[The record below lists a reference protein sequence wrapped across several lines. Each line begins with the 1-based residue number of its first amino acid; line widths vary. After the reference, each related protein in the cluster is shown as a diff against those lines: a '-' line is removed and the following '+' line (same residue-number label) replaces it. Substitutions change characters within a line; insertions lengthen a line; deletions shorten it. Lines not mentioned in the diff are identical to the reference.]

1 MEVTKP
7 SYEILTPI
15 SSGGEEE
22 LRRIEEIA
30 RTCYKSESKSD
41 ISDTARFIDGLIRRG
56 HLAMLEHG
64 SLSVRFVTD
73 RCISHEMVRHR
84 MASFAQ
90 ESTRWCNY
98 ANGRFGG
105 QITIVEPDFSDA
117 DDPFAA
123 MIHFEAAVKYAEETY
138 LYLINTQHLSAQ
150 KARRILPHCLKT
162 EIVITANYREWM
174 HIFELRCAKDC
185 DPEISKLMTAL
196 LTDLRERLPI
206 IFDRCALYLYNERV
220 NDVAEP

>member
-1 MEVTKP
+1 MNIEAP
-7 SYEILTPI
+7 YCEILTPI
-15 SSGGEEE
+15 SVGGEEE
-22 LRRIEEIA
+22 LRRIEQIA
-30 RTCYKSESKSD
+30 RTCYKSEAKSDD

-64 SLSVRFVTD
+64 SISVKFVTD

-105 QITIVEPDFSDA
+105 QITIIEPDFSDA
-117 DDPFAA
+117 EDPIAA
-123 MIHFEAAVKYAEETY
+123 KMHFNAAVKYCEETY

-174 HIFELRCAKDC
+174 HIFELRCAPDC
-185 DPEISKLMTAL
+185 DPEIQTLMTAL
-196 LTDLRERLPI
+196 LGDLRERLPV
-206 IFDRCALYLYNERV
+206 IFDRCALYLNKKEG
-220 NDVAEP
+220 DS

>member
-1 MEVTKP
+1 MNIEAP
-7 SYEILTPI
+7 YCEILTPI
-15 SSGGEEE
+15 SVGGEEE
-22 LRRIEEIA
+22 LRRIEQIA
-30 RTCYKSESKSD
+30 RTCYKSEAKSDD

-64 SLSVRFVTD
+64 SISVKFVTD

-105 QITIVEPDFSDA
+105 QITIIEPDFSDA
-117 DDPFAA
+117 EDPIAA
-123 MIHFEAAVKYAEETY
+123 KMHFNAAVKYCEETY

-162 EIVITANYREWM
+162 EIVVTANYREWM
-174 HIFELRCAKDC
+174 HIFELRCAPDC
-185 DPEISKLMTAL
+185 DPEIQTLMAAL
-196 LTDLRERLPI
+196 LGDLRERLPV
-206 IFDRCALYLYNERV
+206 IFDRCALYLNKKEG
-220 NDVAEP
+220 DS